1 MARFRPSLTFSILA
15 ALACLLV
22 MAWLMFSLLA
32 FKTAQND
39 LFAQRSEHARLLL
52 ANFVNQLPDTLPTF
66 PGGMLPLNS
75 APAGYATRLS
85 EEAGFERLTLLD
97 KSGRVIFTV
106 GRDEIDQYQPVSGT
120 GSNSPEDGGILPS
133 GNSLVRSVTIMR
145 DGVASGRAGLQI
157 SLAEER
163 RRIQRTKQLLLS
175 YFALDFVLLL
185 GIGSYALSR
194 IVVTPINRLLSGTEK
209 IIGGVY
215 GGQVKVGGTAELA
228 RLAESFNTMSDALYQ
243 KQHEAA
249 QHLAE
254 LEQMNRDLAQAREEA
269 IRSEKMASVGLLA
282 AGTAHE
288 IGTPLASVMGYAE
301 ILSVELTDNAV
312 QSDYLRRMQESCAQ
326 IDRILRGLLEYARPR
341 QQTCEAVDL
350 GQLATRTVEL
360 LGHQGLFKQIQ
371 IAVQAEPGLPCIM
384 LDPYQLQQV
393 LTNLLINAH
402 DAMPDGGNIRVSA
415 RMSADGATQILDVQD
430 SGTGIAPEHLGRLFD
445 PFFSTKA
452 PGKGTGLGL
461 AISSRI
467 IENFGGRITVSSKPG
482 QGSCFTVSLPLS
494 GKECQP

>member
-85 EEAGFERLTLLD
+85 EEIGFERLTLLD

-120 GSNSPEDGGILPS
+120 TNAPEEGVILSS

-145 DGVASGRAGLQI
+145 DGVPAGRAGLQI
-157 SLAEER
+157 SLTEER
-163 RRIQRTKQLLLS
+163 RRMQRTKQLLLS

-185 GIGSYALSR
+185 GIGAYVLSR

-228 RLAESFNTMSDALYQ
+228 RLAESFNTMSDALNQ
-243 KQHEAA
+243 KQQEAE

-371 IAVQAEPGLPCIM
+371 VAVQAEPGLPCIK
-384 LDPYQLQQV
+384 LDPYQFQQV

-402 DAMPDGGNIRVSA
+402 DAMPDGGSIRVSV
-415 RMSADGATQILDVQD
+415 RMSGDGVTQSMDVQD
-430 SGTGIAPEHLGRLFD
+430 SGVGIASEHLGRLFD

-467 IENFGGRITVSSKPG
+467 IENFGGRITVSSKLG

-494 GKECQP
+494 GKECLS